1 MKLLLPLLISLF
13 LLSFSISLTYAIEKV
28 DTIYF
33 TVQVP
38 DTWSYELASK
48 SPTASLTGYGPTNL
62 ISLAPDEFGDF
73 LIVDDYEKLIDGMQ
87 TAGGAI
93 AEFSQDSN
101 YAIKNAPL
109 ETYVKYRL
117 RVLNVL
123 NTTSREDTI
132 IDGEKA
138 IKITENATL
147 DLPFIHYFVVHDN
160 EPYYFFYAANNKDY
174 NKYLPEFEQLLKSF
188 RFKH

>member
-1 MKLLLPLLISLF
+1 
-13 LLSFSISLTYAIEKV
+13 
-28 DTIYF
+28 
-33 TVQVP
+33 
-38 DTWSYELASK
+38 
-48 SPTASLTGYGPTNL
+48 
-62 ISLAPDEFGDF
+62 
-73 LIVDDYEKLIDGMQ
+73 MQ

-147 DLPFIHYFVVHDN
+147 DLPL
-160 EPYYFFYAANNKDY
+160 PYTI
-174 NKYLPEFEQLLKSF
+174 S
-188 RFKH
+188 